1 MTQALTPRIVLHLPV
16 TWVTWLQVWL
26 GVGFAAH
33 ALPAYD
39 EAGPVAEQA
48 RVGVVKATEVGAI
61 FMPDQ
66 GPIFYLG
73 KWRLPHAP
81 NEPAPRA
88 RCPIHGWVT
97 ADEAHLLAAREE
109 PGTPKV
115 RAYTLGLR

>member
-1 MTQALTPRIVLHLPV
+1 MSDDDNNMTIDVSN
-16 TWVTWLQVWL
+16 
-26 GVGFAAH
+26 GVEVVCGE
-33 ALPAYD
+33 D
-39 EAGPVAEQA
+39 SDSVICGR
-48 RVGVVKATEVGAI
+48 RVGVVKATEVGAM

-97 ADEAHLLAAREE
+97 ADEAHLLAAREK
-109 PGTPKV
+109 PGPPRMSFTWAPT
-115 RAYTLGLR
+115 RR

>member
-1 MTQALTPRIVLHLPV
+1 MSDDNNDVTVDVSILPNEV
-16 TWVTWLQVWL
+16 EMVCGEDSDNVIC
-26 GVGFAAH
+26 GN
-33 ALPAYD
+33 
-39 EAGPVAEQA
+39 
-48 RVGVVKATEVGAI
+48 RVGVVKATEVGAM

-81 NEPAPRA
+81 NEPDPRA

-97 ADEAHLLAAREE
+97 ADEVHLLAAREE